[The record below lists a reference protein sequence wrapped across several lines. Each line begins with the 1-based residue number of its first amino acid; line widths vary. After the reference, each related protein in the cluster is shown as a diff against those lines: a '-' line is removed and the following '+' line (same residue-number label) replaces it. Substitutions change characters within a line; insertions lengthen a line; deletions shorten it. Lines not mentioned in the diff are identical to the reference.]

1 MTKQYRSIK
10 KKVKFFLKVNWIK
23 TIYFNF
29 KKFPF
34 SIAKKLPVFFYGKV
48 KFQDISG
55 EVIINALIKRGMI
68 GFGQPYE
75 MNTIHRGIAEIM
87 LAGKLICN
95 GHVQFGKD
103 YFIYIKQNAILKMG
117 NMSSIASNGK
127 IICTNSITFGDY
139 ARIGSE
145 SQVIDTNFH
154 QMINVL
160 TNEKLK
166 ISAPIK
172 IGNYNFISNRVTI
185 LSKSCTPNFCT
196 IASNSLCTKDYTVLG
211 ENILIGGVP
220 AKLLKTNIS
229 RDWEGE
235 KENMDIWLKF

>member
-1 MTKQYRSIK
+1 MINEFRNIK
-10 KKVKFFLKVNWIK
+10 KKLKFILKVNWIK

-55 EVIINALIKRGMI
+55 EIIINAQIRKGMI

-75 MNTIHRGIAEIM
+75 MNTVHNGIAEIM

-103 YFIYIKQNAILKMG
+103 YFIYVKKNAILEMG
-117 NMSSIASNGK
+117 NMSSIASSGK
-127 IICTNSITFGDY
+127 IICTNSVTFGNY

-154 QMINVL
+154 QMIDVL
-160 TNEKLK
+160 TNKKLE

-172 IGNYNFISNRVTI
+172 MGDYNFISNRVTI
-185 LSKSCTPNFCT
+185 LSKSITPNYCT
-196 IASNSLCTKDYTVLG
+196 IASNSLCTKDYSTLG

-235 KENMDIWLKF
+235 KENMGIWLKI